1 MKIQD
6 KISLKMKI
14 KIKRLLYH
22 FKNISNTNKI
32 IKIPN
37 NKITYKYPISNI
49 KKTIMPEVIA
59 ISVNVYKQT
68 KMTIVNNTIKELKN
82 LELTIIIN

>member
-22 FKNISNTNKI
+22 FINISNTNKI

-37 NKITYKYPISNI
+37 KKIISLYQIRNI

-59 ISVNVYKQT
+59 ISVNVYK
-68 KMTIVNNTIKELKN
+68 
-82 LELTIIIN
+82 